1 MFAIYG
7 FWREIKLRMWED
19 PEILF
24 WVYTVTIQNEK
35 KIENGTMNYILI
47 IYTVI
52 KINKL
57 QIQMRKMNMKVLK
70 LIVITRM

>member
-1 MFAIYG
+1 MLG
-7 FWREIKLRMWED
+7 GM
-19 PEILF
+19 
-24 WVYTVTIQNEK
+24 IQNEK